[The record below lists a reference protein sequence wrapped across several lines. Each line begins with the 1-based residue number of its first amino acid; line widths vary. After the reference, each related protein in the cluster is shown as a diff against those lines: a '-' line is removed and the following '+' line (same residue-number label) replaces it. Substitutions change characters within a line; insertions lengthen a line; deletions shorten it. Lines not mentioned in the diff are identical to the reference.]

1 MRLTR
6 MTLHLQFMMVENRS
20 GCWTVETRHIR
31 LRQKKIL
38 SNIMSWTIQLKTV
51 LQTNQ
56 DGSNGDRNGEISLQ
70 EWYNGECEGSVT
82 HSQDGYKATISSKD
96 SPTWD
101 RHALGANKYDIYRG
115 SDMVVAVKREG
126 NVYTFNVEH
135 ERVMVAEH

>member
-1 MRLTR
+1 
-6 MTLHLQFMMVENRS
+6 MTLLLQFMMVENRS

-56 DGSNGDRNGEISLQ
+56 DGSNGERNGEISLQ

-82 HSQDGYKATISSKD
+82 HTQDG
-96 SPTWD
+96 
-101 RHALGANKYDIYRG
+101 
-115 SDMVVAVKREG
+115 
-126 NVYTFNVEH
+126 
-135 ERVMVAEH
+135 